1 MLSLDK
7 SLTQKDIEDLLNF
20 FASDNNGNV
29 DIDGS
34 SFIFYLFFFSKNSPV
49 CEKSNSA
56 LILGY
61 VIIAPL
67 QS

>member
-34 SFIFYLFFFSKNSPV
+34 SFIYLFIFFFGK
-49 CEKSNSA
+49 
-56 LILGY
+56 ILLF
-61 VIIAPL
+61 VKKVKVH
-67 QS
+67 

>member
-34 SFIFYLFFFSKNSPV
+34 SFIYFLFFF
-49 CEKSNSA
+49 EK
-56 LILGY
+56 ILLF
-61 VIIAPL
+61 VKKVTVH
-67 QS
+67 

>member
-34 SFIFYLFFFSKNSPV
+34 SFILFFFF
-49 CEKSNSA
+49 EK
-56 LILGY
+56 ILLFVKK
-61 VIIAPL
+61 VIVH
-67 QS
+67 